1 MKRLI
6 FLSVFF
12 FTIAFV
18 TFQEADAITITATP
32 ESSSFGP
39 NQWIIINLNIQGY
52 NGGPITWIAHRPD
65 NSTISGTINQVIA
78 GKSAVQE
85 IVRDAFDNYFGT
97 WSIDYMYNGV
107 KQTISFQV
115 NPIVLTVLTDKDTY
129 YEPDIMQINITSSY
143 YVPVAAH
150 AGFYHI
156 KFYDNNGNPLTGVY
170 QIDIRVTQHSI
181 VYTFPMLQLSKYYP
195 AGLYEFKVQYFNKV
209 VEVPFVLGDY
219 RKFMDISVQTDQGA
233 YLVGENVNFNLL
245 FTRVKESE
253 GILKITDPVGNSTTH
268 PFQVDSVNTPL
279 VLKDIT
285 NKIGIYQYEIQYAG
299 ISKQGSFSV
308 IPNPTQL
315 SNVESEIFLDKLNYR
330 PGEMIHAKIHS
341 SQVISNLITIWVV
354 DPNGTTY
361 QKISFPMSTN
371 DIILPYKVTKTDVPG
386 QWEFYE
392 DYAGI
397 VKFVPYYVKGSPVDY
412 NELLNANQFSKP
424 TFVSSFGSS
433 DFINPTGIAIDSNG
447 DIYVVD
453 SGNSK
458 IKKFDSNGKLLLSWG
473 SSGSGNREFVH
484 PNGIV
489 IGMKYVYIADTANA
503 RIQMFYKNGTFVYAW
518 GTYGDDPGMFHTPT
532 ALAFDENGD
541 LFVVDSGRN
550 TIQIFDSHYAFTGE
564 IRPLLTDGGNFS
576 AINGIVFDS
585 QNNFY
590 ASAIDNKILKFSDS
604 GNFINFFG
612 SAGIERGRFNNP
624 TAIALDSNGNFYVAD
639 TNNHRIQKFD
649 PNGNFILSWGSEGNA
664 TGQFEEPVGLA
675 IDSSDNIYIV
685 DKGNNNIQK
694 FALYGPVKT
703 IAPAWVRDNTMLWSQ
718 GGIDKNEFAQAIRYL
733 INQGAIQN
741 LETNQT
747 SQVEIPFWVKTDAL
761 LWTSGEIDISTF
773 VHALQY
779 LISTGIVK
787 V

>member
-1 MKRLI
+1 MKRVI

-12 FTIAFV
+12 ITITFV
-18 TFQEADAITITATP
+18 TFQEANAITITATP
-32 ESSSFGP
+32 ESPSFGP
-39 NQWIIINLNIQGY
+39 NEWIIININIQGY

-65 NSTISGTINQVIA
+65 NSTISGTITQVIG

-107 KQTISFQV
+107 NQTISFQV

-129 YEPDIMQINITSSY
+129 YEPDTMQINITSSY
-143 YVPVAAH
+143 YVPVAPL

-156 KFYDNNGNPLTGVY
+156 DFYDNSGNPLTDVY
-170 QIDIRVTQHSI
+170 QIDIRATQHSL

-195 AGLYEFKVQYFNKV
+195 PGLYEFKVQYFNKV
-209 VEVPFVLGDY
+209 VEVPFVLGEY
-219 RKFMDISVQTDQGA
+219 RKFMDVSVQTDQGA
-233 YLVGENVNFNLL
+233 YFVGENVNFNLL

-268 PFQVDSVNTPL
+268 PFQVYSVNTSL
-279 VLKDIT
+279 MLKDIT
-285 NKIGIYQYEIQYAG
+285 SKIGTYQYEIQYAG

-308 IPNPTQL
+308 ISNPTKL
-315 SNVESEIFLDKLNYR
+315 PNVEIEIFLDKLNYR
-330 PGEMIHAKIHS
+330 PGEMIHAKVHS
-341 SQVISNLITIWVV
+341 SQVISNSITVWVA
-354 DPNGTTY
+354 DPNGTVH
-361 QKISFPMSTN
+361 QKISFPISTN
-371 DIILPYKVTKTDVPG
+371 DTILPYKVSKTDVPG
-386 QWEFYE
+386 QWKFYI
-392 DYAGI
+392 DYSGTTQ
-397 VKFVPYYVKGSPVDY
+397 FVSFYVKGSPVDY
-412 NELLNANQFSKP
+412 NELMNADQFSIP
-424 TFVSSFGSS
+424 TFLSTFGSS
-433 DFINPTGIAIDSNG
+433 DFIKPTGITIDSNG
-447 DIYVVD
+447 DIYVID

-473 SSGSGNREFVH
+473 SSGSGNGEFVH
-484 PNGIV
+484 PNGIIV
-489 IGMKYVYIADTANA
+489 GKKYVYIADTGNA
-503 RIQMFYKNGTFVYAW
+503 RIQMFDKNGTFVYSW
-518 GTYGDDPGMFHTPT
+518 GMYGDDPGKFHTPT
-532 ALAFDENGD
+532 AMAFDEKGD
-541 LFVVDSGRN
+541 LFVADSGRD
-550 TIQIFDSHYAFTGE
+550 TIQIFDSHYAFAYE
-564 IRPLLTDGGNFS
+564 IRPLLTEGSNFT
-576 AINGIVFDS
+576 AINGILFDS

-604 GNFINFFG
+604 GNFINFIG
-612 SAGIERGRFNNP
+612 SMGIEKGRFNNP

-639 TNNHRIQKFD
+639 TYNHRNQKFD
-649 PNGNFILSWGSEGNA
+649 PDGNFILSWGSEENEI
-664 TGQFEEPVGLA
+664 GQFAEPVGLA
-675 IDSSDNIYIV
+675 IDSSDNIYVV

-718 GGIDKNEFAQAIRYL
+718 GGLDKNEFAQAIRYL

-741 LETNQT
+741 MEANQT
-747 SQVEIPFWVKTDAL
+747 SQVKVPYWVKTDAS